1 MVRLGYKL
9 EDQEF
14 HRLLAV
20 FASIGTSYILQTVI
34 TTGSVDCL
42 TLKILLL
49 ISSITI
55 VTIGHPGIIIGP
67 DRLSIKY
74 QPMFLHIFL

>member
-9 EDQEF
+9 EDLEF

-20 FASIGTSYILQTVI
+20 FVPIGTSYILQTII

-42 TLKILLL
+42 TLTILLL

-55 VTIGHPGIIIGP
+55 VTTGHPDVIIRP
-67 DRLSIKY
+67 ERLSVKY